1 MAIKRALTAKDVM
14 NYKPHLLD
22 FDGRWLDL
30 IGKPELTGTWLIW
43 GNSANGKTRFALQ
56 LAKYMSKFARVAY
69 NSLEEGLSQSMKAA
83 ISDVGMM
90 DAKGFLLLD
99 KEPINELA
107 ERLRKRKSPDVIII
121 DSLQYTGM
129 NYSDYKKLKDE
140 FRNKL
145 FIFVSHADGRE
156 PKGQVGKSIRY
167 DAFVKIIVAGYMA
180 KAESR
185 YGGDKDSQ
193 YVVWQKGYD
202 SFYACE
208 KVGNK

>member
-22 FDGRWLDL
+22 FDERWLDL

>member
-14 NYKPHLLD
+14 NYKPHLLN
-22 FDGRWLDL
+22 FESEWLDL

-129 NYSDYKKLKDE
+129 NYCDYKKLKDE

-167 DAFVKIIVAGYMA
+167 DAFVKIIVSGYMA